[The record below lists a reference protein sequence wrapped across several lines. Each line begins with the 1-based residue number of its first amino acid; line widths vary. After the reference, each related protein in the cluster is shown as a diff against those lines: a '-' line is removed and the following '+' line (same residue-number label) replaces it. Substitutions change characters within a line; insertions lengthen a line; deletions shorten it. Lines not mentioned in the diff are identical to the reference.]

1 MLEVYPNPSSVTSTV
16 QFNIEKNSRETVK
29 VYDMRGKLSAVLHD
43 GCLTSGLHSF
53 KWNALSGNGAKLA
66 AGVYFVKLDIS
77 GKIHKKRVIIL

>member
-1 MLEVYPNPSSVTSTV
+1 
-16 QFNIEKNSRETVK
+16 
-29 VYDMRGKLSAVLHD
+29 MRGKLSAVLHD